1 MSTTN
6 VQIQY
11 CVPCGHLNRAIDI
24 QKSLLE
30 HFGQKLAG
38 VKLKPGDS
46 GIFEI
51 LVNDDKIY
59 DKADA
64 FDLDAIIGGIEER
77 L

>member
-6 VQIQY
+6 VEIQY

-30 HFGQKLAG
+30 HFGQKLAS
-38 VKLKPGDS
+38 VRLKTGDS

-51 LVNDDKIY
+51 RVGDDKIY
-59 DKADA
+59 DKADP
-64 FDLDAIIGGIEER
+64 FDLEALIGSIEER

>member
-1 MSTTN
+1 MPTTN
-6 VQIQY
+6 VEIQY

-24 QKSLLE
+24 QKALLE

-38 VKLKPGDS
+38 VRLKTGDG

-51 LVNDDKIY
+51 RVGNDKIY
-59 DKADA
+59 DKADP
-64 FDLDAIIGGIEER
+64 FDLESIISSIEER

>member
-1 MSTTN
+1 MSTTDIE
-6 VQIQY
+6 IQY

-30 HFGQKLAG
+30 HFGQKIAG
-38 VKLKPGDS
+38 VRLKTGDS

-51 LVNDDKIY
+51 RVNGDRIY
-59 DKADA
+59 EKADS
-64 FDLDAIIGGIEER
+64 FDLNTVISRIEER